1 MHSVRAAGPGATG
14 LGAGAEQRS
23 PVSAGHAR
31 PQVPT
36 VGWQILREIA
46 LLGSMYVVYSFGRIY
61 AARHSASAFD
71 NAHRLIG
78 WERDLGLPN
87 EAALQHSF
95 LQVPHLPQIANAFYA
110 YVHFPLTALVLIWLS
125 VRRPAAYKGV
135 RSALM
140 ALTGLALVGHTLF
153 PLAPPRMLPN
163 LGWVDTGIRFGQS
176 VYGPNSDSGM
186 ANQFAAMPS
195 LHVGWASLIAIT
207 MITVTRSRWRWLWIL
222 HPVTT
227 FAVVVL
233 TANHYWLD
241 GLVALTLL
249 TCCLL
254 LASARRA
261 RSPRPAAWAEPTPG
275 HNHFKGVSPCRR

>member
-1 MHSVRAAGPGATG
+1 MRTMNPEQAGAPRATG
-14 LGAGAEQRS
+14 LRAGAEPPTER
-23 PVSAGHAR
+23 AR
-31 PQVPT
+31 PTLP
-36 VGWQILREIA
+36 VGRQILREIL
-46 LLGSMYVVYSFGRIY
+46 LLGSMYVVYSIGRIY
-61 AARHSASAFD
+61 AAKHSASAFD
-71 NAHRLIG
+71 NAHQLVG

-95 LQVPHLPQIANAFYA
+95 LQLPHLPQAANAYYA
-110 YVHFPLTALVLIWLS
+110 YVHFPLTALILIWLS
-125 VRRPAAYKGV
+125 IRRHAAYKKV
-135 RSALM
+135 RSTLM
-140 ALTGLALVGHTLF
+140 ALTGLALVGHTIF

-176 VYGPNSDSGM
+176 VYGPNSDTGM

-195 LHVGWASLIAIT
+195 LHVGWAALIAIA
-207 MITVTRSRWRWLWIL
+207 MITATRSRWRWLWIL
-222 HPVTT
+222 HPLTT

-254 LASARRA
+254 LPSAVRA
-261 RSPRPAAWAEPTPG
+261 RSHRSPDHDHPALR
-275 HNHFKGVSPCRR
+275 VSPCRR